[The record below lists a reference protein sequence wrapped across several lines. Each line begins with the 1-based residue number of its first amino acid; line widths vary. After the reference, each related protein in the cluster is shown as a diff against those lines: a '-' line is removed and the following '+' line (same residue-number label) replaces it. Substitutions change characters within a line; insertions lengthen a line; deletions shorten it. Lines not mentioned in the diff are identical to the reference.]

1 MGRRLGLGS
10 GGQGQVGSSEGDSR
24 GTPRGSLHRPLPC
37 LLDEA
42 DDEFAH
48 FNRLIYLE
56 SDDLL
61 PTSGRR
67 RQGRARTH
75 PLTLPT
81 PSLSH
86 QSLTSRKLSRSV
98 GSLLMISS
106 WTCPEIGDGEEE
118 HPCKTRS
125 CRCRQERVGGR
136 STG

>member
-75 PLTLPT
+75 PLTLPHT
-81 PSLSH
+81 LSLPSVTH
-86 QSLTSRKLSRSV
+86 IQEV
-98 GSLLMISS
+98 V
-106 WTCPEIGDGEEE
+106 
-118 HPCKTRS
+118 
-125 CRCRQERVGGR
+125 QERGIFVDDQFLDLPGDWGWGGG
-136 STG
+136 TPM